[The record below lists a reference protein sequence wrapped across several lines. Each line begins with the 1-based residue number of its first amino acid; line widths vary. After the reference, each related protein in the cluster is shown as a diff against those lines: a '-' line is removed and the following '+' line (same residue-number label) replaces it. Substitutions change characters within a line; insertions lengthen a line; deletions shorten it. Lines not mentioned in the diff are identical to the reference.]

1 MNWLV
6 IYVIVSIIAGVVK
19 TIDLNRFEE
28 YCISTDEYGCEMDDL
43 MIVFGKMLI
52 MFTYCSLFW
61 PLVIIWELLD
71 IISLAKTFSL
81 SHKQQ

>member
-1 MNWLV
+1 MNWLA

-19 TIDLNRFEE
+19 TIDLNTFKGH
-28 YCISTDEYGCEMDDL
+28 CISTDDYGCEMDDL
-43 MIVFGKMLI
+43 MVVFGKMLI
-52 MFTYCSLFW
+52 VFTFLSLFW

-81 SHKQQ
+81 SHKQK